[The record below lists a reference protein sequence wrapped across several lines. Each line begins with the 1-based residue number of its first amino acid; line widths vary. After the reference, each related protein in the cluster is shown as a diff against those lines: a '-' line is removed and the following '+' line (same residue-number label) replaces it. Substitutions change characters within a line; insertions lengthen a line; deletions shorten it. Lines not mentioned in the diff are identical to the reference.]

1 MYGKFLGLELGND
14 DLKVSVI
21 NRTLREEKLENH
33 FSLTSPSN
41 LSDDDAT
48 FKTSLEQ
55 HSVTTSDISTSITT
69 PPISIRVLNFPF
81 TDSKKISQVYSFE
94 LENVSTFNPNEK
106 LHSYHLVKR
115 DGFSEAIVCMFEKE
129 NMQEFLTSLEEN
141 EIDPRFV
148 TYSPFAFSAIENKL
162 SEQRPL
168 LLIDIS
174 SNEMNFI
181 LFDDYGLRRVRSSK
195 NILDKFIAGLGTSH
209 SRSFSF
215 RDMEGLKIDE
225 SIFNPIITEVV
236 RTTHFFETELR
247 KNVEEFVLT
256 GDICLIDGIED
267 ILSVGLNKPV
277 SKIYIPEFGE
287 KDSPLYAK
295 SYATALYGSSSSQE
309 GLNLRVDE
317 FDYKGKNLEFRKTF
331 MVPLLLFALLLVFT
345 FYRNISDVMASK
357 NTVTSIRSEIQQEV
371 KEVFPNI
378 TVIPDPVT
386 FMESEVTKVQ
396 EKLEII
402 EEVKGSSTPLDVLR
416 DLSIT
421 FPLNSGMKVDELR
434 FETGKK
440 VKMWGR
446 CGSYKELAS
455 IEQILNDSKRFTDV
469 KRDQVSRS
477 VNNTVKFVVSM
488 TVK

>member
-14 DLKVSVI
+14 EIKVSVI

-33 FSLTSPSN
+33 FSITAPSN

-55 HSVTTSDISTSITT
+55 HSVTTSDVSTSITT

-94 LENVSTFNPNEK
+94 LENVSTFNPGEK

-129 NMQEFLTSLEEN
+129 KMQEFLDNFAEKD
-141 EIDPRFV
+141 IDPRFV
-148 TYSPFAFSAIENKL
+148 TYSPFVFSAIENKL

-181 LFDDYGLRRVRSSK
+181 LFDEYGLRRVRSSK
-195 NILDKFIAGLGTSH
+195 NILDKFIAGLGPSH
-209 SRSFSF
+209 NKSFSF
-215 RDMEGLKIDE
+215 RDIEGLKIDE

-256 GDICLIDGIED
+256 GDICLIDGIEN

-277 SKIYIPEFGE
+277 SKIYIPELGE
-287 KDSPLYAK
+287 KDSPIYAK
-295 SYATALYGSSSSQE
+295 SFATALYGSSSSQE

-317 FDYKGKNLEFRKTF
+317 FDFKGKNLEFRKTF

-421 FPLNSGMKVDELR
+421 FPLNSGMKVDEVR

>member
-1 MYGKFLGLELGND
+1 MYGKFLGIDFGND
-14 DLKVSVI
+14 DIKVAVI
-21 NRTLREEKLENH
+21 NRSLREEKLEGH
-33 FSLTSPSN
+33 YSITLPSN
-41 LSDDDAT
+41 FSDEDAT
-48 FKTSLEQ
+48 VKTSLEE
-55 HSVTTSDISTSITT
+55 HSVTTGDVSTAITSS
-69 PPISIRVLNFPF
+69 PISIRVLNFPF
-81 TDSKKISQVYSFE
+81 TDSKKISQVYRFE
-94 LENVSTFNPNEK
+94 LENVSTFNPEEK

-115 DGFSEAIVCMFEKE
+115 DGFSEALVCMFEKQT
-129 NMQEFLTSLEEN
+129 MQDFLAKLEKN
-141 EIDPRFV
+141 NIDPRFV
-148 TYSPFAFSAIENKL
+148 TFSPFAFSAIEHKL

-181 LFDDYGLRRVRSSK
+181 LFDEYGLRRVRSSK
-195 NILDKFIAGLGTSH
+195 NILENFIEGLNMPDKEK
-209 SRSFSF
+209 FSF
-215 RDMEGLKIDE
+215 KDMEGIKIDE
-225 SIFNPIITEVV
+225 NIFNPIITEIV

-247 KNVEEFVLT
+247 KDVEEFVLT
-256 GDICLIDGIED
+256 GDVCVIDGIEN

-277 SKIYIPEFGE
+277 SKIFIPEFGE
-287 KDSPLYAK
+287 KDSPYYAK
-295 SYATALYGSSSSQE
+295 AYANALYGSSSSQE

-317 FDYKGKNLEFRKTF
+317 FGFKGKSLEFRKTF
-331 MVPLLLFALLLVFT
+331 LIPLLLFALLLVFT

-357 NTVTSIRSEIQQEV
+357 NTVSSLRTDIQKEV
-371 KEVFPNI
+371 KSTFPDV
-378 TVIPDPVT
+378 TVIPDPVS
-386 FMESEVTKVQ
+386 FMENEVSKVE

-455 IEQILNDSKRFTDV
+455 IEQILNDSKRFTNV

>member
-1 MYGKFLGLELGND
+1 MYGKFLGIDFGND
-14 DLKVSVI
+14 EIKVAVI
-21 NRTLREEKLENH
+21 NRTLREEKLEEYY
-33 FSLTSPSN
+33 SIAVPSN
-41 LSDDDAT
+41 ISDEDAV
-48 FKTSLEQ
+48 FKASLEE
-55 HSVTTSDISTSITT
+55 HSVTTGDVSTAITT

-81 TDSKKISQVYSFE
+81 TDSKKISQVYRYE
-94 LENVSTFNPNEK
+94 LENVSTFNPEEK

-115 DGFSEAIVCMFEKE
+115 DGFSEALVCMFEKE
-129 NMQEFLTSLEEN
+129 NMNDFLDKLAQSD
-141 EIDPRFV
+141 IDPRFV
-148 TYSPFAFSAIENKL
+148 TFSPFAFSAIENKL

-181 LFDDYGLRRVRSSK
+181 LFDEYGLRRVRSSK
-195 NILDKFIAGLGTSH
+195 NILDNFVDGLNLPDKNY
-209 SRSFSF
+209 FSF
-215 RDMEGLKIDE
+215 KDMEGLKIDE
-225 SIFNPIITEVV
+225 SIFNPIITEIV

-256 GDICLIDGIED
+256 GDICVINGIEN

-277 SKIYIPEFGE
+277 SKIFIPEFGE
-287 KDSPLYAK
+287 KNSPFYAK
-295 SYATALYGSSSSQE
+295 PFANALYGSSSSQE
-309 GLNLRVDE
+309 GLNLRVEE
-317 FDYKGKNLEFRKTF
+317 FGFKGKNLEFRKTF
-331 MVPLLLFALLLVFT
+331 MLPLLLFALLLVFT

-357 NTVTSIRSEIQQEV
+357 NTVSSISAEIQQEV
-371 KEVFPNI
+371 KEVFPNV

-386 FMESEVTKVQ
+386 FMESEVAKVQ

-421 FPLNSGMKVDELR
+421 FPLNSGLKVDELR

-477 VNNTVKFVVSM
+477 VNNTVKFVISM

>member
-1 MYGKFLGLELGND
+1 MYGKFFGIDFGND
-14 DLKVSVI
+14 GIKVAVI
-21 NRTLREEKLENH
+21 NRTLREEKLEEYY
-33 FSLTSPSN
+33 SITMPSN
-41 LSDDDAT
+41 LADKDAT

-55 HSVTTSDISTSITT
+55 HSILSGDVSTAIPK

-81 TDSKKISQVYSFE
+81 TDSKKISQVYRYE
-94 LENVSTFNPNEK
+94 LENVSTFNPDEK

-115 DGFSEAIVCMFEKE
+115 DGFSEAVVCMFEKE
-129 NMQEFLTSLEEN
+129 NMQDFINDLEEN
-141 EIDPRFV
+141 GIDPRFV
-148 TYSPFAFSAIENKL
+148 TFSPFAFSAIENKL

-174 SNEMNFI
+174 SNELNFI
-181 LFDDYGLRRVRSSK
+181 LFDEYGLRRVRSSK
-195 NILDKFIAGLGTSH
+195 NILDNFIDGLDIPDKDN
-209 SRSFSF
+209 FSF
-215 RDMEGLKIDE
+215 KEMEGLKIDE
-225 SIFNPIITEVV
+225 NIFNPIIKEIV

-256 GDICLIDGIED
+256 GDVCVIAGIES

-277 SKIYIPEFGE
+277 SKIFIPEFGE
-287 KDSPLYAK
+287 KDSPYYAK
-295 SYATALYGSSSSQE
+295 AYASALYGSSSSQE
-309 GLNLRVDE
+309 GLDLRVEE
-317 FDYKGKNLEFRKTF
+317 FGYKGKNLEFRKTF
-331 MVPLLLFALLLVFT
+331 LIPILLFALLLVFT

-357 NTVTSIRSEIQQEV
+357 NTVSSLRSEIQEEV
-371 KEVFPNI
+371 KVIFPNV
-378 TVIPDPVT
+378 TVIPDPVS
-386 FMESEVTKVQ
+386 FMENEVTKVQ

-421 FPLNSGMKVDELR
+421 FPMNSGMKVDELR
-434 FETGKK
+434 FEAGKK

>member
-1 MYGKFLGLELGND
+1 MYGKFLGIDFGND
-14 DLKVSVI
+14 DIKVVVI
-21 NRTLREEKLENH
+21 NRTLREEKLEEYY
-33 FSLTSPSN
+33 SITVPSN
-41 LSDDDAT
+41 LTDDDAT
-48 FKTSLEQ
+48 FKTSLEE
-55 HSVTTSDISTSITT
+55 HSVLNGDVSTAITTS
-69 PPISIRVLNFPF
+69 PISIRVLNFPF
-81 TDSKKISQVYSFE
+81 TDSKKISQIYRFE
-94 LENVSTFNPNEK
+94 LENVSTFNPEEK

-115 DGFSEAIVCMFEKE
+115 DGFSEAVVCMFEKDS
-129 NMQEFLTSLEEN
+129 MQDFLNDLEKN
-141 EIDPRFV
+141 GIDPRFV
-148 TYSPFAFSAIENKL
+148 TFSPFAFSAIENRL
-162 SEQRPL
+162 SGQRPL

-174 SNEMNFI
+174 SNELNFI
-181 LFDDYGLRRVRSSK
+181 LFDEYGLRRVRSSK
-195 NILDKFIAGLGTSH
+195 NILDNFIEGLDLPDKNN
-209 SRSFSF
+209 FSF
-215 RDMEGLKIDE
+215 KEMEGLKIDE
-225 SIFNPIITEVV
+225 KIFDPIIKEIV

-256 GDICLIDGIED
+256 GDVCVIGGIES

-277 SKIYIPEFGE
+277 SKIFISEFGE
-287 KDSPLYAK
+287 KDSPYYAK
-295 SYATALYGSSSSQE
+295 AYASALYGSSSSQE
-309 GLNLRVDE
+309 GLNLRVEE
-317 FDYKGKNLEFRKTF
+317 FGFKGKNLEFRKTF
-331 MVPLLLFALLLVFT
+331 LIPLLLFVLLLVFT

-357 NTVTSIRSEIQQEV
+357 NTVGSLRSEIQEEV
-371 KEVFPNI
+371 KVVFPDVS
-378 TVIPDPVT
+378 VISDPVS
-386 FMESEVTKVQ
+386 FMQNEVTKVQ

-421 FPLNSGMKVDELR
+421 FPMNSGMKVDELR
-434 FETGKK
+434 FEAGKK